1 MAWMEQYLS
10 GLYPP
15 CVVDW
20 LPNDAT
26 EIKAFDR
33 FFVINV
39 DGNNSDPGVR
49 VSAVF
54 RLRCFPREGFRSG

>member
-1 MAWMEQYLS
+1 M
-10 GLYPP
+10 
-15 CVVDW
+15 DW